1 VECRQA
7 RKQAHYADL
16 LADGILALRPGVE
29 ELLVAAAAAGL
40 RQAIVTTS
48 GRPAVGALLQQL
60 FPAGADCFS
69 FWVCG
74 DDVSRKKPHPE
85 AYLQAADRL
94 GLPRQQVLVLED
106 SPVGLAAA
114 AAAGLAC
121 VVTRSHYGAKEPLE
135 HFAAAR
141 AVLSG
146 LGGDDRV
153 LRGLA
158 CAAGTPTLSY
168 LQSLV

>member
-1 VECRQA
+1 
-7 RKQAHYADL
+7 
-16 LADGILALRPGVE
+16 
-29 ELLVAAAAAGL
+29 
-40 RQAIVTTS
+40 
-48 GRPAVGALLQQL
+48 
-60 FPAGADCFS
+60 
-69 FWVCG
+69 
-74 DDVSRKKPHPE
+74 
-85 AYLQAADRL
+85 
-94 GLPRQQVLVLED
+94 VLVLED

-114 AAAGLAC
+114 AAAGRAC
-121 VVTRSHYGAKEPLE
+121 GVTRSHYGAKEPLE